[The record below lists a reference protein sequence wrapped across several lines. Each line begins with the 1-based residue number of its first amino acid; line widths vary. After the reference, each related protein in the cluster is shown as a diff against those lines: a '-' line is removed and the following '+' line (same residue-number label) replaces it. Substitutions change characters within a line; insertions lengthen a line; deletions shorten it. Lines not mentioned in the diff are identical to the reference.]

1 MAYDPAAL
9 PEGVAAEDLVLAYY
23 DADTGEWV
31 ELTDIVVDT
40 VNNTVSG
47 TTSHF
52 TQFAILAEVE
62 VTPTPAPTVTPTETP
77 TPTVAPTPTIEP
89 TPTVAPTEVPTPTET
104 PEPTEEPTP
113 APTTEPDEED
123 DDDDLN
129 PWVIIGPIIGI
140 AIIGLLAYIAIRRKG
155 IA

>member
-1 MAYDPAAL
+1 MTYDPAAL

-23 DADTGEWV
+23 DEVSGEWV

-62 VTPTPAPTVTPTETP
+62 VTPTPAPTETP

-104 PEPTEEPTP
+104 PEPTKEPTP
-113 APTTEPDEED
+113 APTIEPDEED
-123 DDDDLN
+123 DDDELN

-140 AIIGLLAYIAIRRKG
+140 AILGLLVYVVRRQT
-155 IA
+155 